1 MNVFF
6 DIQGTLVGAGG
17 PRPRVREAFL
27 EITGQGH
34 DIYLWSS
41 AGGSYAARAAESL
54 GVEDLVHACSGKEAP
69 PVTVDFTVDDRPGL
83 AGRRGGYEIPPFR
96 GDPADRELLR
106 VAESLKDHAAREG

>member
-6 DIQGTLVGAGG
+6 DIQGTLVGAGA
-17 PRPRVREAFL
+17 PRPRAREAFL

-41 AGGSYAARAAESL
+41 AGGSYAARAAEYL

-69 PVTVDFTVDDRPGL
+69 LVAVDFTVDDQPGL
-83 AGRRGGYEIPPFR
+83 AGHHGGYQIPPFR
-96 GDPADRELLR
+96 GDPGDRELLR
-106 VAESLKDHAAREG
+106 VAESLRDHTTREG

>member
-1 MNVFF
+1 M
-6 DIQGTLVGAGG
+6 
-17 PRPRVREAFL
+17 REAFL

-69 PVTVDFTVDDRPGL
+69 PVTVDFTVDDHPAMVGAFSDGYLIKPFDRDPG
-83 AGRRGGYEIPPFR
+83 
-96 GDPADRELLR
+96 DKELLR
-106 VAESLKDHAAREG
+106 VFEEVRRVSSESAGG